1 MLESPPDLVRS
12 GHAER
17 PFFVSLIPVITS
29 SFFPLPVFC
38 SVSNALSSLVVLHSA
53 CYLHTTSGRHEGVFC
68 IITIEMGSSGVQ
80 VSYGW
85 LDTMRAL
92 FFPCFDGKDP
102 RSESSSGVCD
112 IYPAGDTL
120 PRHQVLNRQDPPE
133 KRYYQISYE
142 QPAPVLPPRAQRRRA
157 SSMGKVLRENKRAAP
172 KQADMGWIDRNF
184 RSGKRK
190 APRPL
195 ISGPFNF
202 QHTGTGAVSFT
213 TSAAD
218 LPRSA
223 PPFRPLE
230 LSIYR
235 SNDQISPLMPYFTRA
250 AATPSPPPRA
260 LTRDTFDEDASTLA
274 HSRSYSSTSFHI
286 PRRPVNDVASF
297 TTGASSSTG
306 DSPPRI
312 PPRARTR
319 PRAYTSPSV
328 EAIVERIAGAMIEK
342 ERLDEEIES
351 VKERQSF
358 CLSRPGSVYGLPGE

>member
-1 MLESPPDLVRS
+1 
-12 GHAER
+12 
-17 PFFVSLIPVITS
+17 
-29 SFFPLPVFC
+29 
-38 SVSNALSSLVVLHSA
+38 
-53 CYLHTTSGRHEGVFC
+53 
-68 IITIEMGSSGVQ
+68 MGSSGVQ
-80 VSYGW
+80 ASHGW
-85 LDTMRAL
+85 LDTL
-92 FFPCFDGKDP
+92 KTLLFPCLDSKDP
-102 RSESSSGVCD
+102 RSESGSGVCD
-112 IYPAGDTL
+112 NRPMDNHL
-120 PRHQVLNRQDPPE
+120 LRHEVLNRQDPSE
-133 KRYYQISYE
+133 KKYYQVFYD
-142 QPAPVLPPRAQRRRA
+142 QPAPMPPPRAQRPRA
-157 SSMGKVLRENKRAAP
+157 SSMGKVRKDSKRAAA

-195 ISGPFNF
+195 ISDPFNF
-202 QHTGTGAVSFT
+202 QHTGTGAVSFM

-230 LSIYR
+230 LSIYQ
-235 SNDQISPLMPYFTRA
+235 SNDQISPLLPYFTR
-250 AATPSPPPRA
+250 ATPSPPPRA

-274 HSRSYSSTSFHI
+274 HSRSYSSQSFHI

-297 TTGASSSTG
+297 TTGTTSSAG

-342 ERLDEEIES
+342 EKLEEEIES

-358 CLSRPGSVYGLPGE
+358 CLSRPSSVYGLPGE